1 VSLDRTTL
9 TGVARAERARL
20 GRTIQYADPSAWDR
34 PSPCVG
40 WSNRDILAHL
50 EAQDAVAA
58 QVVGREAPAEF
69 DAFRRAND
77 GDLWVDGFNEWAVT
91 VRAERSTRELIAGW
105 GEGAGRLLTRVA
117 DLPEEDWAQLRVPWL
132 AGDIGVR
139 YLVQS
144 RIVEWWLHGEDLRE
158 GTGQEPNPQHWPVH
172 LTCDL
177 AIRMLPFSLGQAGLS
192 FPGLSIQV
200 DLSGMGTGSW
210 HWALAPKGSSTEDK
224 KPDAFIEGRA
234 LSFAMVAGHRTP
246 AEAPLDDGNL
256 VIGGNEELAFQVLEH
271 LRAFP
276 D

>member
-1 VSLDRTTL
+1 VERTRL
-9 TGVARAERARL
+9 IGILHAERARL
-20 GRTIQYADPSAWDR
+20 GRTIQYTDPQTWDAAN
-34 PSPCVG
+34 PCQG
-40 WSNRDILAHL
+40 WTNRDVLAHL
-50 EAQDAVAA
+50 AAQDAAA
-58 QVVGREAPAEF
+58 SQVIGGEPATEL
-69 DAFRRAND
+69 DAFRAAND
-77 GDLWVDGFNEWAVT
+77 GDLWVNGFNEWARG
-91 VRAERSTRELIAGW
+91 VRAEVPARQLADDW
-105 GEGAGRLLTRVA
+105 GRAADVFCTRVA
-117 DLPEEDWAQLRVPWL
+117 DLPAEGWDTHRVPWL
-132 AGDIGVR
+132 AGEIGVR
-139 YLVQS
+139 YFVQS

-210 HWALAPKGSSTEDK
+210 HWALAPKESPTEDK

-234 LSFAMVAGHRTP
+234 LSFALVAGHRTP